1 MQGCDNT
8 KCFFQYPA
16 NCYRFVI
23 CYLCFHV
30 LFFGVFLLENI
41 SNSISLSQSSTQ
53 VGVLVT
59 VSVIVR
65 ETFHDGVARLPNTG
79 FFFVRA
85 LFYVPFTL
93 SIMFYYLRM
102 SDIFWLF
109 FFFFFVLFRIRIFV
123 HNMKFYRNFFSLSHF
138 QSCDNFLKQS
148 VFRVLFY
155 SLILFGFS
163 FLVLCLVRLLSFLIH
178 SIQVQSMRLR
188 FFEDTFK

>member
-109 FFFFFVLFRIRIFV
+109 FFLLCIVSDKDFRTQYEILSE
-123 HNMKFYRNFFSLSHF
+123 FFSLSHF

>member
-109 FFFFFVLFRIRIFV
+109 FFLLCIVSDKDFRTQYEILSEFFFTLSFPIVRQLFETKCFSCLVLFLDSVRV
-123 HNMKFYRNFFSLSHF
+123 FFSRS
-138 QSCDNFLKQS
+138 
-148 VFRVLFY
+148 
-155 SLILFGFS
+155 
-163 FLVLCLVRLLSFLIH
+163 LLSSFVEFLNSFHSGAIH
-178 SIQVQSMRLR
+178 AIA
-188 FFEDTFK
+188 FFRRHF